1 MDVSD
6 SKMEHV
12 LVFGLLCCMALYLA
26 KTLFSFRS
34 SGLSVTR
41 GPDMEEDQLA
51 PVDEDDVGTAADH
64 SD

>member
-1 MDVSD
+1 MELSD

-34 SGLSVTR
+34 SGLSLTRDTDDEGLVT
-41 GPDMEEDQLA
+41 
-51 PVDEDDVGTAADH
+51 VDEDDMGLDADDH
-64 SD
+64 AD